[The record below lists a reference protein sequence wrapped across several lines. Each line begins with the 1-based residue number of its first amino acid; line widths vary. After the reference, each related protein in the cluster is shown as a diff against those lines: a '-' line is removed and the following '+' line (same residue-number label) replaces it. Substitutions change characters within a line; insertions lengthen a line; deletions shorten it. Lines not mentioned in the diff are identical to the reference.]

1 MVTTTMQTCPH
12 CENLAAEIRE
22 TRSIME
28 HLVGEIAATRTVVEG
43 MQKTLLG
50 NGQPGRCAE
59 HGVRIARL
67 ERWRSW
73 ITGALAVVGILWMA
87 AVSVAV
93 EHFKR

>member
-1 MVTTTMQTCPH
+1 MVGCQH
-12 CENLAAEIRE
+12 CETLAAEMRE
-22 TRSIME
+22 TRSVVE
-28 HLVGEIAATRTVVEG
+28 HLVAEIAATRAVVEG

-73 ITGALAVVGILWMA
+73 IAGALAVIGVLWMA
-87 AVSVAV
+87 AVTVFAAV
-93 EHFKR
+93 IAERTRH

>member
-1 MVTTTMQTCPH
+1 
-12 CENLAAEIRE
+12 
-22 TRSIME
+22 ME

-93 EHFKR
+93 AVAVEHFKR

>member
-1 MVTTTMQTCPH
+1 MIHCEH

-22 TRSIME
+22 TRSMVE
-28 HLVGEIAATRTVVEG
+28 RLVAETAATRTVVES

-59 HGVRIARL
+59 HGERIARL

-73 ITGALAVVGILWMA
+73 LTGALGVLGFLWAAAITVFAAVVAERM
-87 AVSVAV
+87 
-93 EHFKR
+93 KR

>member
-1 MVTTTMQTCPH
+1 MACQH
-12 CENLAAEIRE
+12 CDSLAVEIRE
-22 TRSIME
+22 TRAIVE
-28 HLVGEIAATRTVVEG
+28 HLVAEIAATRTTVEG

-73 ITGALAVVGILWMA
+73 ITGALAVLGVLWTA
-87 AVSVAV
+87 AIGVAAALAV
-93 EHFKR
+93 ERLKH

>member
-1 MVTTTMQTCPH
+1 MQTCSH

-22 TRSIME
+22 TRSIVE
-28 HLVGEIAATRTVVEG
+28 HLVAEMTATRTVVEG

-73 ITGALAVVGILWMA
+73 IAGALAVIGILWMA
-87 AVSVAV
+87 AVTVAAAVAV